1 VGRKIPRLGVTT
13 IVRREVARLVVVTVV
28 RWVIPVFGL
37 TVVLGTTSQFGI
49 SVIRGRSR
57 FVTVLFLRY
66 GVVDKIGGGDLS
78 VIGFFRLL

>member
-1 VGRKIPRLGVTT
+1 MGRKIPRLGVTT
-13 IVRREVARLVVVTVV
+13 IVRREVARLVVTIV

-37 TVVLGTTSQFGI
+37 TVVVGTASQFGI

>member
-1 VGRKIPRLGVTT
+1 MGRKIPRLGVTT
-13 IVRREVARLVVVTVV
+13 IVRREVARLVVIIV

-37 TVVLGTTSQFGI
+37 TVVVGTASQFGI